1 MIFSPEDLTRILMAI
16 AAGGLIGLEREF
28 RDKSAGF
35 RTLIFI
41 ASGAALFTILSN
53 RLAFDKDPTRIAAN
67 IVTGI
72 GFLGAGAIL
81 REGMRI
87 TGLTTAASI
96 WLTAAVGMAMGGG
109 EFALGWL
116 VTLLSLIV
124 LWLFPSLEH
133 AVDLIRE
140 ERSYEVILAN
150 DLEKR
155 TAVETAL
162 LEAGLKIM
170 THHHIRKGGDMICRW
185 GTVGG
190 PKKHEKFIRY
200 LLTDPDIKEF
210 TY

>member
-1 MIFSPEDLTRILMAI
+1 MTFSPEDLTRLLMAV
-16 AAGGLIGLEREF
+16 AAGGLIGLEREL

-41 ASGAALFTILSN
+41 ATGSALFTILSN

-109 EFALGWL
+109 EFAIGWL
-116 VTLLSLIV
+116 VTGISLVV
-124 LWLFPSLEH
+124 LWLFPSFEH
-133 AVDLIRE
+133 AIDRIRE
-140 ERSYEVILAN
+140 ERGYEVTFASS
-150 DLEKR
+150 LEKL
-155 TAVETAL
+155 TAVESAL
-162 LEAGLKIM
+162 REAGLKIV
-170 THHHIRKGGDMICRW
+170 THQHVRKGADMICRW

-200 LLTDPDIKEF
+200 LLTDPDVKEF

>member
-1 MIFSPEDLTRILMAI
+1 MIFVPDDMMRILMAV

-41 ASGAALFTILSN
+41 AIGAALFTILSS
-53 RLAFDKDPTRIAAN
+53 RLALDKDPTRIAAN

-116 VTLLSLIV
+116 VAVISLVV

-133 AVDLIRE
+133 AIDLIRE
-140 ERSYEVILAN
+140 ERGYEVTFATN
-150 DLEKR
+150 LEKL
-155 TAVETAL
+155 AEVEAAL
-162 LEAGLKIM
+162 REAGLKIV
-170 THHHIRKGGDMICRW
+170 THQHIRKGGDMICRW

-200 LLTDPDIKEF
+200 LLTNPDVKEF

>member
-1 MIFSPEDLTRILMAI
+1 MIFVPDDMMRILMAV

-41 ASGAALFTILSN
+41 AIGAALFTILSS
-53 RLAFDKDPTRIAAN
+53 RLALDKDPTRIAAN

-116 VTLLSLIV
+116 VAIISLVV

-133 AVDLIRE
+133 AIDLIRE
-140 ERSYEVILAN
+140 ERGYEVTFAAN
-150 DLEKR
+150 LEKL
-155 TAVETAL
+155 AEVEAAL
-162 LEAGLKIM
+162 REAGLKIV
-170 THHHIRKGGDMICRW
+170 THQHIRKGGDMICRW

-200 LLTDPDIKEF
+200 LLTNPDVKEF